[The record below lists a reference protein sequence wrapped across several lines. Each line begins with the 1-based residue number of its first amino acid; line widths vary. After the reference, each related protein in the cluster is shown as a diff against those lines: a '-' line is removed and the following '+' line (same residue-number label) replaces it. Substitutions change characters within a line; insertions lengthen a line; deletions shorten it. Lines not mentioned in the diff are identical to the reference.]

1 MTLQYH
7 MSSHDG
13 TYTKEFEAKVT
24 ATYPEIVELE
34 KTAFYP
40 LGGGQPSDKGIMEWD
55 NQKVEVIDVRK
66 KNRIRH
72 IVKGNIPDVGTT
84 VKGTLDW
91 NRRYSH
97 MKMHTSQHLVSAVVN
112 EIYKSD
118 TVGNQIGEEK
128 SRIDF
133 KPLKLDKDQI
143 SEVEAK
149 VNDYISED
157 LKVNISEELRSNL
170 ENNPDIRSSMS
181 SGLWKMLPKSV
192 TKLRVITIG
201 DIDVCP
207 CAGTHVKSLKE
218 IGKVSFVKKD
228 NKGSQK
234 QRLTYVLD

>member
-1 MTLQYH
+1 MTEQYH

-34 KTAFYP
+34 RTAFYP
-40 LGGGQPSDKGIMEWD
+40 LGGGQPSDRGIIEWNNTKTD
-55 NQKVEVIDVRK
+55 IIDVRK

-72 IVKGNIPDVGTT
+72 MVKGDLPEVGST

-97 MKMHTSQHLVSAVVN
+97 MRMHTSQHLVSAVVN
-112 EIYKSD
+112 ELYNSD
-118 TVGNQIGEEK
+118 TVGNQIGEDK

-133 KPLKLDKDQI
+133 KPLKLNKDQI
-143 SEVEAK
+143 DDVESK

-157 LKVNISEELRSNL
+157 LEVNISEELRSNL
-170 ENNPDIRSSMS
+170 ENNPEIRSSMS

-207 CAGTHVKSLKE
+207 CAGTHVMSLKE

>member
-13 TYTKEFEAKVT
+13 TYTREFEAKVT

-55 NQKVEVIDVRK
+55 NQKVEVFDVRK

-72 IVKGNIPDVGTT
+72 MVKGNIPDVGTT

-112 EIYKSD
+112 ELYNSD
-118 TVGNQIGEEK
+118 TVGN
-128 SRIDF
+128 
-133 KPLKLDKDQI
+133 L
-143 SEVEAK
+143 
-149 VNDYISED
+149 
-157 LKVNISEELRSNL
+157 
-170 ENNPDIRSSMS
+170 
-181 SGLWKMLPKSV
+181 
-192 TKLRVITIG
+192 
-201 DIDVCP
+201 
-207 CAGTHVKSLKE
+207 SL
-218 IGKVSFVKKD
+218 IHI
-228 NKGSQK
+228 
-234 QRLTYVLD
+234 

>member
-1 MTLQYH
+1 

-13 TYTKEFEAKVT
+13 TYTREFEAKVT

-55 NQKVEVIDVRK
+55 NQKVEVFDVRK

-72 IVKGNIPDVGTT
+72 MVKGNIPDVGTT

-157 LKVNISEELRSNL
+157 LEVNISEELRSNL

-192 TKLRVITIG
+192 TKLRIVTIG

-228 NKGSQK
+228 NKGSKK

>member
-1 MTLQYH
+1 MTEQYH
-7 MSSHDG
+7 MSSHEG

-34 KTAFYP
+34 RTAFYP
-40 LGGGQPSDKGIMEWD
+40 LGGGQPSDRGIIEW
-55 NQKVEVIDVRK
+55 NNTKTEITDVRK

-72 IVKGNIPDVGTT
+72 MIKGDLPEVGST

-97 MKMHTSQHLVSAVVN
+97 MRMHTSQHLVSAVVN
-112 EIYKSD
+112 ELYTSD
-118 TVGNQIGEEK
+118 TVGNQIGEDK

-133 KPLKLDKDQI
+133 KPLKLDKNQI
-143 SEVEAK
+143 DDVESK

-157 LKVNISEELRSNL
+157 LEVNISEELRSNL
-170 ENNPDIRSSMS
+170 ENNPEIRSSMS

-207 CAGTHVKSLKE
+207 CAGTHVMSLKE

>member
-1 MTLQYH
+1 MTEQYH

-13 TYTKEFEAKVT
+13 TYTKEFETKVT
-24 ATYPEIVELE
+24 GTYPEIVELE

-40 LGGGQPSDKGIMEWD
+40 LGGGQPSDKGIIEWD
-55 NQKVEVIDVRK
+55 NQKAQVIDVRK

-72 IVKGNIPDVGTT
+72 MVKGDLPGIGTT
-84 VKGTLDW
+84 VKGILDW
-91 NRRYSH
+91 DRRYLH

-118 TVGNQIGEEK
+118 TVGNQIGEKK

-133 KPLKLDKDQI
+133 KPLKLDKGQI

-157 LKVNISEELRSNL
+157 LEVNISEETRSNL

-192 TKLRVITIG
+192 TKLRIVTIG